1 MLKIFLSNFIHTYH
15 KTNLV
20 LSVQKSKCATVYT
33 EKDLGEGFTFKQFF
47 IILLVTEV
55 TNVSYKNIVGNDEM
69 PSFLIVIIVLFKGL
83 FSPKL

>member
-1 MLKIFLSNFIHTYH
+1 MCKKVNAL
-15 KTNLV
+15 
-20 LSVQKSKCATVYT
+20 YT